1 MAFFN
6 CSLFQE
12 LDTRDK
18 FRTVGIKT
26 WKNTIFKRPFFP
38 YFLPPIIWLI
48 ESFFIFIFS
57 LLHSQNSCWA
67 SRIWN
72 TWSSPLAPLSYF
84 GKMHFYVLS
93 KSSAPIF
100 NVSRLG
106 QLSDLFLL
114 LFFAPYH
121 CWNIDVMQ
129 CLSQFAALFFPP
141 PLQHFPLWLLSKI
154 LQRRMK
160 GFSIIL
166 TSLLLSHGVPPVPSG
181 PPRKVEV
188 EAVNSSSIKVI
199 WRSPMPTKQ
208 HGQIRGYQV
217 HYVRMVNGEPTGQP
231 VIKDIL
237 IDDAQVQHP
246 PQSIFFGI
254 LRKRSRHC
262 V

>member
-1 MAFFN
+1 MMAFFFN

-26 WKNTIFKRPFFP
+26 WKNIFFKRPFFLIFFFTS
-38 YFLPPIIWLI
+38 YHLI
-48 ESFFIFIFS
+48 ESFFIFYFFPCSIAKILAELQEFGT
-57 LLHSQNSCWA
+57 LEA
-67 SRIWN
+67 P
-72 TWSSPLAPLSYF
+72 PLAPLSYF

-141 PLQHFPLWLLSKI
+141 PLQHFPLRLLSKI

-254 LRKRSRHC
+254 
-262 V
+262 